1 MKASGN
7 KVGRNDEEKNN
18 ERKAPAIARV
28 PTVLQMEAVEC
39 GAASLTMILRYFGKY
54 VPLEQVRIACGVS
67 RDGSKASN
75 ILKAAR
81 QYGLE
86 AKGFRKE
93 PESLKNMPLP
103 VIIHWNFS
111 HFMVLEGFLKGKVFF
126 NDPASGRRSVTE
138 EEFNQSF
145 TGITLTFA
153 PTSDFQKDGRKPS
166 LISGLIKRLR
176 GSKTALL
183 YVVLAGLALVIPGL
197 ILPVFARIFVD
208 DILLA
213 GKDSWIIPLLL
224 GMGLTAAVR
233 GILTWLQQYYLLKLE
248 SKIALTSS
256 CRFLWHILKLPAEF
270 FAQRSAGDIASRMLS
285 NDRVAKLLS
294 GKLATAVLN
303 LVMIVFYFILM
314 LDYNVVLAL
323 VGLAIALV
331 NISYL
336 KMVAAQRKD
345 QNSKLLKDR
354 SMATATGMTGLQII
368 ETLKATGSESDFF
381 AKWAGYQ
388 AKALNSEQELGV
400 SSQYLA
406 VLPAF
411 LTGVN
416 NTLVLALGT
425 YFILKGQMTIGMLV
439 AFQSL
444 MTSFTTPVTEIMGMG
459 AELQEVEGEMN
470 RLDDV
475 LQYPPLPE
483 TGDEEK
489 AEVKADNKDQ
499 TKIPPVA
506 EQKLAGFVELKGIT
520 FGYSLLE
527 PPLIEDFSLKLR
539 PGFRVALVG
548 GSGSGKS
555 TVAKILAGIYKPWS
569 GQILLDSRPRADW
582 PQAVITNSLAMVDQ
596 EIWMFEG
603 SVRDNITLWDETV
616 SEFELVRAAKD
627 ACIHED
633 ITSRAGGYDQ
643 PVEEGGKNFSGGQR
657 QRLEIAR
664 ALVQNPAIMILDEA
678 TSALDPLTEKIVDE
692 NIRRRGCT
700 CIIVAH
706 RLSTIRDCDEIIVL
720 EKGKIAERG
729 THEEL
734 YARGGLY
741 AGLIKTG

>member
-1 MKASGN
+1 
-7 KVGRNDEEKNN
+7 VGRNDEDKNQKK
-18 ERKAPAIARV
+18 RKPAIARV

-39 GAASLTMILRYFGKY
+39 GAASLTMILGYFGKY

-81 QYGLE
+81 QYGFE
-86 AKGFRKE
+86 AKGYRKE
-93 PESLKNMPLP
+93 PEDLREMSLP

-111 HFMVLEGFLKGKVFF
+111 HFMVLEGFHKGKVFF

-145 TGITLTFA
+145 TGVTLTFE
-153 PTSDFQKDGRKPS
+153 PTSDFQKDGKKPS
-166 LISGLIKRLR
+166 LAPALIKRLQ

-183 YVVLAGLALVIPGL
+183 YVVLAGLAMVIPGL
-197 ILPVFARIFVD
+197 VLPVFARVFVD
-208 DILLA
+208 DILLD
-213 GKDSWIIPLLL
+213 GKDSWIVPLLL
-224 GMGLTAAVR
+224 GMGLTAVIR

-248 SKIALTSS
+248 TKIALTSS
-256 CRFLWHILKLPAEF
+256 CRFLWHVLKLPAEF
-270 FAQRSAGDIASRMLS
+270 FSQRSSGDIASRMLS

-303 LVMIVFYFILM
+303 LIMIVFYFVLM
-314 LDYNVVLAL
+314 LRYNVTLAL
-323 VGLAIALV
+323 VGLVIAFI

-336 KMVAAQRKD
+336 RMVAAQRKD

-368 ETLKATGSESDFF
+368 ETLKATGSESYFF

-388 AKALNSEQELGV
+388 AKALNSEQELGA

-406 VLPAF
+406 VLPTF
-411 LTGVN
+411 LTGIN
-416 NTLVLALGT
+416 NTVVLALGA
-425 YFILKGQMTIGMLV
+425 YFILQEKMTIGMLV

-444 MTSFTTPVTEIMGMG
+444 MTSFTTPVTEIVGMG

-475 LQYPPLPE
+475 LQYPLQSE
-483 TGDEEK
+483 SWD
-489 AEVKADNKDQ
+489 ADQDLS
-499 TKIPPVA
+499 PCA
-506 EQKLAGFVELKGIT
+506 AGQKLQGFVELKGIT
-520 FGYSLLE
+520 FGYSPLE
-527 PPLIEDFSLKLR
+527 PPLIEDFNLRLR
-539 PGFRVALVG
+539 PGSRVALVG

-555 TVAKILAGIYKPWS
+555 TVAKILAGINKPWS
-569 GQILLDSRPRADW
+569 GQILLDGRPRSDW
-582 PQAVITNSLAMVDQ
+582 PQTVITNSLAMVDQ
-596 EIWMFEG
+596 EIWMLEG

-633 ITSRAGGYDQ
+633 ITARAGGYDQ

-664 ALVQNPAIMILDEA
+664 ALVQNPAIIIMDEA
-678 TSALDPLTEKIVDE
+678 TSALDPLTEKRVDE
-692 NIRRRGCT
+692 SIRHRGCT
-700 CIIVAH
+700 CVIVAH

-734 YARGGLY
+734 YAQGGIY

>member
-1 MKASGN
+1 MGGN
-7 KVGRNDEEKNN
+7 DGRKKNR
-18 ERKAPAIARV
+18 RKAPGIMKV

-39 GAASLTMILRYFGKY
+39 GAASLTMILRYYGKY

-93 PESLKNMPLP
+93 PDSLKEMALP

-111 HFMVLEGFLKGKVFF
+111 HFMVLEGFGKGKVYL
-126 NDPASGRRSVTE
+126 NDPASGRRRVTE
-138 EEFNQSF
+138 EEFSQSF
-145 TGITLTFA
+145 TGVTLTFS
-153 PTSDFQKDGRKPS
+153 PTPAFEKGGRKPS
-166 LISGLIKRLR
+166 LLAGLAKRLR

-183 YVVLAGLALVIPGL
+183 YVVLAGLFMAVTGL
-197 ILPVFARIFVD
+197 ALPVFSKILVD

-213 GKDSWIIPLLL
+213 GKDSWIAPLLI

-233 GILTWLQQYYLLKLE
+233 CLLTWLQQFYLLQLE
-248 SKIALTSS
+248 TKIAVTSS
-256 CRFLWHILKLPAEF
+256 SRFLWHLLKLPAEF
-270 FAQRSAGDIASRMLS
+270 FTQRSAGDITSRMLS

-303 LVMIVFYFILM
+303 LFMVVFYFVLM
-314 LDYNVVLAL
+314 LYYNVVLAL
-323 VGLAIALV
+323 VGLAIALI
-331 NISYL
+331 NIAYL
-336 KMVAAQRKD
+336 KTVAAQRKD
-345 QNSKLLKDR
+345 RNSRLLKDR
-354 SMATATGMTGLQII
+354 SMAAATGMTGLQII
-368 ETLKATGSESDFF
+368 ETLKATGSEPDFF

-388 AKALNSEQELGV
+388 AKALNSEQEMSV
-400 SSQYLA
+400 STQCLA
-406 VLPAF
+406 ALPTF
-411 LTGVN
+411 LTGLT
-416 NTLVLALGT
+416 NTLVLALGA
-425 YFILKGQMTIGMLV
+425 YLILEGRMTIGTLV

-444 MTSFTTPVTEIMGMG
+444 MTSFMAPVTEIVGLG

-475 LQYPPLPE
+475 LQYPPQL
-483 TGDEEK
+483 TGEE
-489 AEVKADNKDQ
+489 ENKTTPGD
-499 TKIPPVA
+499 I
-506 EQKLAGFVELKGIT
+506 QKLTGFVELEGIA
-520 FGYSLLE
+520 FGYSPLE
-527 PPLIEDFSLKLR
+527 PPLIENFSLRLR
-539 PGFRVALVG
+539 PGSRVALVG

-569 GQILLDSRPRADW
+569 GQILLDGRPREAW
-582 PQAVITNSLAMVDQ
+582 PQTVLANSLAMVDQ
-596 EIWMFEG
+596 EIWLFEG

-616 SEFELVRAAKD
+616 SENQLLQAAKD

-643 PVEEGGKNFSGGQR
+643 PVEEGGANFSGGQR

-664 ALVQNPAIMILDEA
+664 ALAQNPSILILDEA
-678 TSALDPLTEKIVDE
+678 TSALDPMTEKAVDE

-720 EKGKIAERG
+720 KKGKIAERG

-734 YARGGLY
+734 YARRGLY